1 MFYSLLYFVRDT
13 VDYLKIPPGLAQFLL
28 MLYLFICI
36 YYSHFIVKNIWLIS
50 FISTVFISYQKNMPI
65 GIGWVLFIFWIAL
78 FNITLIIGTITI
90 LYKLLVK
97 PKKPLIYQRAL
108 PMYRRPPVRY
118 N

>member
-1 MFYSLLYFVRDT
+1 MFYSLLYFVRNT
-13 VDYLKIPPGLAQFLL
+13 QDYLKIPQGVLPSLL
-28 MLYLFICI
+28 TLYLFICI
-36 YYSHFIVKNIWLIS
+36 YYSHFIVKIIWLIS
-50 FISTVFISYQKNMPI
+50 FISTVFISYQKNI
-65 GIGWVLFIFWIAL
+65 DVGIGWVLFFYWIAL

-97 PKKPLIYQRAL
+97 PKKTLIHQRAL